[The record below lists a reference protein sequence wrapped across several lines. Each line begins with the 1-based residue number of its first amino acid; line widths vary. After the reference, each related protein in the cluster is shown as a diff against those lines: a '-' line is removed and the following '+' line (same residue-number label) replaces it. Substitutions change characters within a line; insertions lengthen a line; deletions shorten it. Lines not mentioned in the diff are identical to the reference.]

1 MALLQSQATA
11 GRRDDTVSA
20 SRRLTK
26 RDGKFPL
33 SPLAW
38 LAIIFMIV
46 TTQVPFIVTLWYSV
60 HEWNLMTPGE
70 REFVGLDNFRE
81 VFALD
86 GVAVSLWNTT
96 RMTVGALVL
105 AVGLG
110 LVLALLLNRRFRGRA
125 VVRTMIFS
133 AFLVPPAAA
142 ALTWKTTMLDP
153 NYGLVG
159 FLLGTDADWI
169 ANWPMAV
176 IVAVTAWQW
185 APFAMLII
193 FAGLQNQ
200 DESAKEAA
208 MTDGAGPLRVFW
220 HITLPHLRPHIEVT
234 ALLGAIFISQ
244 LLDPIFLITQGG
256 PGNATTTAAYKLHSL
271 AFKSFDVG
279 LASAFGVVVVFLT
292 IVTTLILLRLAVK
305 SIREELR

>member
-1 MALLQSQATA
+1 
-11 GRRDDTVSA
+11 
-20 SRRLTK
+20 
-26 RDGKFPL
+26 
-33 SPLAW
+33 
-38 LAIIFMIV
+38 
-46 TTQVPFIVTLWYSV
+46 
-60 HEWNLMTPGE
+60 
-70 REFVGLDNFRE
+70 
-81 VFALD
+81 
-86 GVAVSLWNTT
+86 
-96 RMTVGALVL
+96 
-105 AVGLG
+105 
-110 LVLALLLNRRFRGRA
+110 
-125 VVRTMIFS
+125 MIFS

-305 SIREELR
+305 SIREDLR

>member
-1 MALLQSQATA
+1 MALLQSRAAA
-11 GRRDDTVSA
+11 GDRDDSVSV
-20 SRRLTK
+20 SRRQSK

-38 LAIIFMIV
+38 FAIIFMIV

-81 VFALD
+81 VFSLD
-86 GVAVSLWNTT
+86 GVGVSLWNTT
-96 RMTVGALVL
+96 RMTLGALVL

-110 LVLALLLNRRFRGRA
+110 LVLALLLNRSFRGRA

-133 AFLVPPAAA
+133 AFLVPPSAA

-153 NYGLVG
+153 TYGLVG

-208 MTDGAGPLRVFW
+208 MTDGAGPVRLFW
-220 HITLPHLRPHIEVT
+220 YITLPHLRPHIEVT

-279 LASAFGVVVVFLT
+279 LASAFGVVVVFIT
-292 IVTTLILLRLAVK
+292 IAATLILLRLTVK
-305 SIREELR
+305 SIREDS

>member
-1 MALLQSQATA
+1 MALLQSRAAA
-11 GRRDDTVSA
+11 GDRDDSVSV
-20 SRRLTK
+20 SRRQSK

-33 SPLAW
+33 SPLASF
-38 LAIIFMIV
+38 AIIFMIV

-81 VFALD
+81 VLALD
-86 GVAVSLWNTT
+86 GVGVSLWNTT
-96 RMTVGALVL
+96 RMTLGALVL

-110 LVLALLLNRRFRGRA
+110 LVLALLLNRSFRGRA

-133 AFLVPPAAA
+133 AFLVPPSAA

-153 NYGLVG
+153 TYGLVG

-208 MTDGAGPLRVFW
+208 MTDGAGPVRLFW
-220 HITLPHLRPHIEVT
+220 YITLPHLRPHIEVT

-279 LASAFGVVVVFLT
+279 LASAFGVVVVFIT
-292 IVTTLILLRLAVK
+292 IAATLILLRLTVK
-305 SIREELR
+305 SIREDS